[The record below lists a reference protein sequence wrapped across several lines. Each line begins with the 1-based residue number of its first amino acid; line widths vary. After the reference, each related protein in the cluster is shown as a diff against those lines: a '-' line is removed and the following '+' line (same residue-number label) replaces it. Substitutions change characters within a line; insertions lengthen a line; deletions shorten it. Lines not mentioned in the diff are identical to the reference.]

1 MTVRQKLAVY
11 ADLIR
16 LKQPIGIYLL
26 LWPTL
31 WALFLVGEGFP
42 NTTILLVFI
51 VGVVLMRSAGCAIN
65 DYADRNI
72 DLHVART
79 KDRPLV
85 TDKASSL
92 EALVIFV
99 TLSALAFLLAYIF
112 LNELTLWFALVA
124 VALAATYPFTKRLH
138 YLPQVHLGVA
148 FAWSVPMVFVAH
160 TNELPNTWGW
170 LLFVA
175 TVLWTTAYDTI
186 YGMVDREDDIRI
198 GVKSTAILFGNAD
211 RFIIGV
217 LQVTVLLSLI
227 AVGIQTELR
236 YWYFVALVIVS
247 LLFIYQQVLI
257 YSRHPQDYL
266 RAFLNNKYIGLT
278 IFIGIV
284 ASYWIPI

>member
-1 MTVRQKLAVY
+1 
-11 ADLIR
+11 
-16 LKQPIGIYLL
+16 
-26 LWPTL
+26 
-31 WALFLVGEGFP
+31 
-42 NTTILLVFI
+42 
-51 VGVVLMRSAGCAIN
+51 
-65 DYADRNI
+65 
-72 DLHVART
+72 
-79 KDRPLV
+79 
-85 TDKASSL
+85 
-92 EALVIFV
+92 
-99 TLSALAFLLAYIF
+99 
-112 LNELTLWFALVA
+112 
-124 VALAATYPFTKRLH
+124 
-138 YLPQVHLGVA
+138 
-148 FAWSVPMVFVAH
+148 MVFVAH

-266 RAFLNNKYIGLT
+266 RAFLNNKHIGLT